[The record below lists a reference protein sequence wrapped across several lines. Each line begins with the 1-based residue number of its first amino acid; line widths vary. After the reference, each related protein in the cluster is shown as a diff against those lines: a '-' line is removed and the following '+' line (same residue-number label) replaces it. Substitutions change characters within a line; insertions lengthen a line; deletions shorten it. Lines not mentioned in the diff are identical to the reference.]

1 MEKETWD
8 SSTEKAKTLTARDFG
23 SPEDVREMAK
33 MPRKAGSKAEAI
45 AILKEI
51 ASRGTLTC
59 KSGVEALLSGKSIEK
74 MVNDPALHQS
84 FCLAAH
90 WQAAANIDKLFS
102 NAIEPWEYELNPS
115 KNNENL
121 KDRRYFY
128 APMEHSGRV
137 VPVKL
142 TVKEYMQIGS
152 GRRLYS
158 IEAID
163 VDLWAKK

>member
-1 MEKETWD
+1 MEKEPWN
-8 SSTEKAKTLTARDFG
+8 SSTEKAKSLTAEDFG
-23 SPEDVREMAK
+23 SPEEVREMAK
-33 MPRKAGSKAEAI
+33 MPRLASSKAEAM

-51 ASRGTLTC
+51 ASKGNLAS
-59 KSGVEALLSGKSIEK
+59 KSGVSASLSGKSIEK
-74 MVNDPALHQS
+74 MANDPALHQS
-84 FCLAAH
+84 FSIAAH

-102 NAIEPWEYELNPS
+102 NAIEPWKYELNPS

-128 APMEHSGRV
+128 APMEYRGRI

-152 GRRLYS
+152 GKRLYP